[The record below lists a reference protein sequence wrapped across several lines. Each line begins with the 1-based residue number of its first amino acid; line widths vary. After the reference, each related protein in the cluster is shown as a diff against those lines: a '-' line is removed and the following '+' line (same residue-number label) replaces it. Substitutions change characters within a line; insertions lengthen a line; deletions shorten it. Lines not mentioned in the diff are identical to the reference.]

1 MYPINPF
8 SMQEALATF
17 IAADRFRT
25 GQNLVG
31 TKNHINTTF
40 LIPDGKKFVHELPH
54 LTICVFYNGVRQEF
68 LEDYLVFE
76 SGGVGTGFDAVTL
89 FRAPYS
95 DDSLQADYVIV
106 GS

>member
-1 MYPINPF
+1 VYPINPF

-25 GQNLVG
+25 GQELVG
-31 TKNHINTTF
+31 VKDAVNTTF
-40 LIPDGKKFVHELPH
+40 QIPAGKKFVHELPY
-54 LTICVFYNGVRQEF
+54 LTVCVFYNGVRQTF

-76 SGGVGTGFDAVTL
+76 SGGVGTGFDTVML
-89 FRAPYS
+89 SRAPYP
-95 DDSLQADYVIV
+95 DDSLLADYVIV